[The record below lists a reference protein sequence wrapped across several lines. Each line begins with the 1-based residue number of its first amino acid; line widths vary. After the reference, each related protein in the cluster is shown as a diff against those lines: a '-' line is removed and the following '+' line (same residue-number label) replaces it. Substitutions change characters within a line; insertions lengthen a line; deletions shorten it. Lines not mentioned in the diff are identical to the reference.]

1 MSIVLGYDES
11 PGATRALRYAI
22 DLARLL
28 DDTLVLVYGAEPPG
42 RVGEEFTEHL
52 AALAER
58 GRAAL
63 DNAVELATAAGVATT
78 VELVDE
84 KPAQALLDSA
94 DKHDARLIVV
104 GTYGESP
111 LRGAIRFHTAQT
123 VALVEPAGAVCASGE
138 GPAGGHERVASRFRD
153 TPAMGRQRRGLD
165 GGWSTPV
172 SRQRLRG
179 RRPVSPPHRP

>member
-1 MSIVLGYDES
+1 MSIVLGYDET
-11 PGATRALRYAI
+11 PGAKRALGYAI

-28 DDTLVLVYGAEPPG
+28 GDTLVLVYGAEPPG
-42 RVGEEFTEHL
+42 RMGEEFTAHL

-58 GRAAL
+58 GKAAL
-63 DNAVELATAAGVATT
+63 EHAVQQAAAAGVATV

-111 LRGAIRFHTAQT
+111 IRGAI
-123 VALVEPAGAVCASGE
+123 LGATPHKLLHWSG
-138 GPAGGHERVASRFRD
+138 
-153 TPAMGRQRRGLD
+153 
-165 GGWSTPV
+165 
-172 SRQRLRG
+172 
-179 RRPVSPPHRP
+179 RPVLCVPPPADE